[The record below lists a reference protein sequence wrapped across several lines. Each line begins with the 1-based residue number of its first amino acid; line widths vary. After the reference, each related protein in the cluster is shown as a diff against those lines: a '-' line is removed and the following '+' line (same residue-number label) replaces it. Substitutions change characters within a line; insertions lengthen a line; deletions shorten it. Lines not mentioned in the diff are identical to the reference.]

1 MRNKPYRKGDRL
13 IESLAS
19 GVVVF
24 DLNKFIVSS
33 SVTQFSCGYVRVPGD
48 HTLHIMVSNKSDE
61 KGSSICASSL
71 FAADPIVSDL
81 GQLEYKRKLQP
92 VHGVSVGAGVP
103 G

>member
-1 MRNKPYRKGDRL
+1 MRNKPCRKGDRL

-24 DLNKFIVSS
+24 VLNKFIVSS
-33 SVTQFSCGYVRVPGD
+33 SVTQFHADTCEFLAI
-48 HTLHIMVSNKSDE
+48 TLSIMVSNKSDE

-71 FAADPIVSDL
+71 FAADPIVPDL